1 MRTQLLMSLMGQKRQ
16 GPMTFEQKAI
26 FEKLVASLPKLQL
39 RLKEQLCS
47 LVRVHHVVMC
57 NEIDHNLVK
66 VSRQLSTLSLEPIL
80 VPWRG
85 KYLSIEYSPLT
96 PWENTHQK
104 NLGLLLITQIIK
116 NVLLEWENDYLEMMI
131 YQDDLTNVFNY
142 RRLCEDLE
150 EHLTKDRVFT
160 LAFFDIDDLKKIN
173 QQYGHFVGSKIIK
186 HLAGKLSHELGK
198 AYHLYRYGG
207 DEFVCLFDLLTSEE
221 VKVALAKVT
230 TSLEKEP
237 FMTDKGVKIPMS
249 ISVGVAE
256 FPKDG
261 KSMQE
266 IIDLADKM
274 MFCAK
279 KDGKIKVVDFN
290 KNKKVA

>member
-1 MRTQLLMSLMGQKRQ
+1 
-16 GPMTFEQKAI
+16 MTFEQKVI

-39 RLKEQLCS
+39 RLKEQLGALIKLNAIS
-47 LVRVHHVVMC
+47 LSSEV
-57 NEIDHNLVK
+57 DHDLQKNPAMEGL
-66 VSRQLSTLSLEPIL
+66 QQNAPII

-85 KYLSIEYSPLT
+85 KYLLIHYATLT
-96 PWENTHQK
+96 PWDDHQQK
-104 NLGLLLITQIIK
+104 NLGFVLINQIIK

-150 EHLTKDRVFT
+150 IHLKKDRVFT

-173 QQYGHFVGSKIIK
+173 EKFGHFVGSRIIK
-186 HLAGKLSHELGK
+186 FIAQKLYAELGK
-198 AYHLYRYGG
+198 TYHLYRYGG
-207 DEFVCLFDLLTSEE
+207 DEFVCLFDQLTTTQ
-221 VKVALAKVT
+221 VKPALDKVVT
-230 TSLEKEP
+230 ALETEP
-237 FMTDKGVKIPMS
+237 YLTEQGISIAMG

-261 KSMQE
+261 KTMKD

-279 KDGKIKVVDFN
+279 KDGKNKVIN
-290 KNKKVA
+290 KSSQGKKAA

>member
-1 MRTQLLMSLMGQKRQ
+1 
-16 GPMTFEQKAI
+16 MTFEQKII

-39 RLKEQLCS
+39 RLKEQLGALIKVKAMS
-47 LVRVHHVVMC
+47 LTYEV
-57 NEIDHNLVK
+57 NEDFLRNRP
-66 VSRQLSTLSLEPIL
+66 SNMSDDDAPIL

-85 KYLSIEYSPLT
+85 KYLLIHYAKLT
-96 PWENTHQK
+96 PWDDPHQK
-104 NLGLLLITQIIK
+104 NLALVLINQIIK

-150 EHLTKDRVFT
+150 NHLQKERVFT

-173 QQYGHFVGSKIIK
+173 EKFGHFIGSRIIK
-186 HLAGKLSHELGK
+186 FLAQKLYVELGK
-198 AYHLYRYGG
+198 TYHLYRYGG
-207 DEFVCLFDLLTSEE
+207 DEFVCLFDQLTTSE
-221 VKVALAKVT
+221 VKPALDKVVIA
-230 TSLEKEP
+230 LENEP
-237 FMTDKGVKIPMS
+237 YLTDQGISIPMG

-261 KSMQE
+261 KSMKD

-274 MFCAK
+274 MFSAK
-279 KDGKIKVVDFN
+279 KEG
-290 KNKKVA
+290 KNKIIDKSLINKKAA